1 MDSDGRYRGGNVSPG
16 CLTRFKALNR
26 YSKTLPLLNIPGRVM
41 PEGNSLESSIESG
54 VVSGIMFEIEG
65 YIRMHPDHV
74 VVFTGGD
81 AAYFAKRMKQ
91 SLFVVS
97 NLVQVGLALITDDY
111 VEKNIQ

>member
-1 MDSDGRYRGGNVSPG
+1 M
-16 CLTRFKALNR
+16 
-26 YSKTLPLLNIPGRVM
+26 NIPNRI
-41 PEGNSLESSIESG
+41 PREGNSLESSIESG

-65 YIRMHPDHV
+65 YIRRHPGYV

-81 AAYFAKRMKQ
+81 ATYFAKRMKQ
-91 SLFVVS
+91 SLFIVS